1 MPKVLIS
8 RMALPALAALAL
20 AGCTQKTDTGY
31 SGYVEAQAVAIA
43 APQAGWLSAVSV
55 DRGDAVHDGQPLF
68 SLDATQA
75 GHALEGAEQRAVAAN
90 ANAEDL
96 QKGARQADI
105 APLVEQRRQA
115 QAQLDLARSNE
126 ARYAQLE
133 PKGFVSAAQMD
144 TLRATTRQAEASLAN
159 IDKQISDKQLAAR
172 TDQQKAALAQAE
184 ASRADAA
191 SAAWTV
197 GDRDVRA
204 RIEGRVEERLREP
217 GEFVPQGAAVVTILP
232 KDREFV
238 RFYVPQADL
247 SKFSL
252 GKLVH
257 VRCDGCAAGLTAKV
271 RFISTVSE
279 FTPPVI
285 YSVKERQKLMF
296 LIEATPAKPEALHA
310 GQPVDVSL

>member
-1 MPKVLIS
+1 MHKVLMS
-8 RMALPALAALAL
+8 GAALLAL
-20 AGCTQKTDTGY
+20 AGCSQKPDNSY

-43 APQAGWLSAVSV
+43 APQPGWLSTVSV
-55 DRGDAVHDGQPLF
+55 DRGDSVHDGQPLF

-75 GHALEGAEQRAVAAN
+75 GHALEGAEQRAEAAS
-90 ANAEDL
+90 ATALDL
-96 QKGARQADI
+96 QKGARAADI

-115 QAQLDLARSNE
+115 SAQLDLARSNE

-144 TLRATTRQAEASLAN
+144 TLRATTRQAEAALAN
-159 IDKQISDKQLAAR
+159 IDKQIADRQLAAR
-172 TDQQKAALAQAE
+172 TDQQRAALAQAE
-184 ASRADAA
+184 ASKADVA

-197 GDRDVRA
+197 GDRDVKA

-232 KDREFV
+232 KGRQFV

-247 SKFSL
+247 AKFSV
-252 GKLVH
+252 GKVVNVH
-257 VRCDGCAAGLTAKV
+257 CDGCATGLTAKV

-296 LIEATPAKPEALHA
+296 LIEATPSKPEALHA

>member
-1 MPKVLIS
+1 MRKIVFSGMVL
-8 RMALPALAALAL
+8 LAL
-20 AGCTQKTDTGY
+20 AGCTQKAQTGY
-31 SGYVEAQAVAIA
+31 SGYVEAQSVAIA
-43 APQAGWLSAVSV
+43 APQAGWLAAVAV
-55 DRGDAVHDGQPLF
+55 DRGDAVHDGQALF

-75 GHALEGAEQRAVAAN
+75 GHALEGAEQRAQAAS
-90 ANAEDL
+90 ATAEDL
-96 QKGARQADI
+96 QKGARAADI

-115 QAQLDLARSNE
+115 QAQVDLARSNE

-144 TLRATTRQAEASLAN
+144 TLRATTRQAEAALAN
-159 IDKQISDKQLAAR
+159 IDKQISDKRLAAR
-172 TDQQKAALAQAE
+172 SDQQRAALAQAA
-184 ASRADAA
+184 ASKADVA

-197 GDRDVRA
+197 GDRDVKA
-204 RIEGRVEERLREP
+204 RLDGRVEERLREP

-232 KDREFV
+232 KGRQFV
-238 RFYVPQADL
+238 RFFVPQADL
-247 SKFSL
+247 SKFSV
-252 GKLVH
+252 GRVVH
-257 VRCDGCAAGLTAKV
+257 VHCDGCAAGLTAKV

-296 LIEATPAKPEALHA
+296 LIEATPSQPEALHA

>member
-1 MPKVLIS
+1 MRKVLLS
-8 RMALPALAALAL
+8 AVALLAV
-20 AGCTQKTDTGY
+20 AGCSQKADTGY
-31 SGYVEAQAVAIA
+31 SGYVEAQGVAIA
-43 APQAGWLSAVSV
+43 APQSGWLSSVSV

-75 GHALEGAEQRAVAAN
+75 GHALEGAEQRAEAAS
-90 ANAEDL
+90 ATAEDL
-96 QKGARQADI
+96 QKGARTADI
-105 APLVEQRRQA
+105 APLIEQRRQA

-126 ARYAQLE
+126 ARYARLE

-144 TLRATTRQAEASLAN
+144 TLRATTRQADAALAN
-159 IDKQISDKQLAAR
+159 IDKQISDRQLAAR
-172 TDQQKAALAQAE
+172 SDQQRAALAQAE
-184 ASRADAA
+184 ASKADVA

-197 GDRDVRA
+197 GDRDVKA

-232 KDREFV
+232 KGREFV
-238 RFYVPQADL
+238 RFYVPQSDL
-247 SKFSL
+247 SKFSV
-252 GKLVH
+252 GKVVN
-257 VRCDGCAAGLTAKV
+257 VRCDGCVAGLTAKV

-296 LIEATPAKPEALHA
+296 LIEATPANPAALHA

>member
-1 MPKVLIS
+1 MRKAMVAGV
-8 RMALPALAALAL
+8 ALLVL
-20 AGCTQKTDTGY
+20 AGCTQKAANSY
-31 SGYVEAQAVAIA
+31 SGYVEAQSVAIA
-43 APQAGWLSAVSV
+43 APQSGWLSAVAV

-75 GHALEGAEQRAVAAN
+75 GHALQSAEQRAQAAS
-90 ANAEDL
+90 ATAEDL
-96 QKGARQADI
+96 QKGARAADI
-105 APLVEQRRQA
+105 APLIEQRRQA

-144 TLRATTRQAEASLAN
+144 TLRATTRQAEASLSN
-159 IDKQISDKQLAAR
+159 IDRQISDKQLAAR
-172 TDQQKAALAQAE
+172 TDQQRAALAQAE

-197 GDRDVRA
+197 GDRDVHA

-232 KDREFV
+232 KGREFV
-238 RFYVPQADL
+238 RFYVPQSDL
-247 SKFSL
+247 SKFSV
-252 GKLVH
+252 GRMVH
-257 VRCDGCAAGLTAKV
+257 VHCDGCADGLTAKV

-296 LIEATPAKPEALHA
+296 LIEATPSRPEALHA

>member
-1 MPKVLIS
+1 MRKSLF
-8 RMALPALAALAL
+8 MGAALLAL
-20 AGCTQKTDTGY
+20 AGCTQKPDNSY

-43 APQAGWLSAVSV
+43 APQPGWLAVVLV
-55 DRGDAVHDGQPLF
+55 DRGDAVHNGQALF

-75 GHALEGAEQRAVAAN
+75 GHALTSAEQRAAA
-90 ANAEDL
+90 AAATAEDL
-96 QKGARQADI
+96 QKGARAADI
-105 APLVEQRRQA
+105 APLIAQKRQA

-126 ARYAQLE
+126 ARYAQLQ

-144 TLRATTRQAEASLAN
+144 TLRATTRQAEAALAN
-159 IDKQISDKQLAAR
+159 VDRQIADRQLAAR
-172 TDQQKAALAQAE
+172 ADQQRAAVAQAE
-184 ASRADAA
+184 ASKADVA

-197 GDRDVRA
+197 GDRDVKSRLD
-204 RIEGRVEERLREP
+204 GRVEERLREP
-217 GEFVPQGAAVVTILP
+217 GEFVPQGAAIVTILP
-232 KDREFV
+232 KGREFV

-247 SKFSL
+247 SKFSV
-252 GKLVH
+252 GRVVH
-257 VRCDGCAAGLTAKV
+257 VACDGCAAGLTAKV

>member
-1 MPKVLIS
+1 MREALIS
-8 RMALPALAALAL
+8 GMALLAL
-20 AGCTQKTDTGY
+20 VGCSQKPDNSY

-43 APQAGWLSAVSV
+43 APQSGWLSAVSV
-55 DRGDAVHDGQPLF
+55 DRGDAVRDGQPLF

-75 GHALEGAEQRAVAAN
+75 GHALEGAEQRAAA
-90 ANAEDL
+90 ASASAEDL

-105 APLVEQRRQA
+105 APLIEQRRQA
-115 QAQLDLARSNE
+115 QAQADLARSNE

-144 TLRATTRQAEASLAN
+144 SLRAATRQADAALAS
-159 IDKQISDKQLAAR
+159 IDKQISDRRLAAR
-172 TDQQKAALAQAE
+172 TDQQRAALAQAE
-184 ASRADAA
+184 ASKADVA

-197 GDRDVRA
+197 GDRDVKA

-232 KDREFV
+232 KGRQFV
-238 RFYVPQADL
+238 RFFVPQADL
-247 SKFSL
+247 SKFAV
-252 GKLVH
+252 GKVVDVH
-257 VRCDGCAAGLTAKV
+257 CDGCAAGLKAKV

-296 LIEATPAKPEALHA
+296 LIEATPSKPEALHA